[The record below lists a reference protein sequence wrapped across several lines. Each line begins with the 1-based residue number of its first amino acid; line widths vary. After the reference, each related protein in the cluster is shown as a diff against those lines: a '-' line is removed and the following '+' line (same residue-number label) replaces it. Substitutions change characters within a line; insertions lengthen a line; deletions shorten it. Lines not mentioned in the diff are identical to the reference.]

1 MKHEQTKNLVKTWK
15 NVEMYQFVKNSI
27 LCRPIKQDL
36 NLQIW
41 TSYKLDFK
49 TTPISNIERGFKKYN

>member
-49 TTPISNIERGFKKYN
+49 TTSISNIERGFEKYN